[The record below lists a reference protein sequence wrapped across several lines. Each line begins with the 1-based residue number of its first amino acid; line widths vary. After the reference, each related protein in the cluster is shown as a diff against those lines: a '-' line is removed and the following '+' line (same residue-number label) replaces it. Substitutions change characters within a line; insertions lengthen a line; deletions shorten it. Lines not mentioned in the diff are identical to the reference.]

1 MKRCIKIV
9 SLFLCLQSFLLNGVI
24 AQNLE
29 INQLVTTAIYQKSW
43 KEAEKL
49 LSQIIQ
55 KNPSDIE
62 ALKKRGEL
70 RMMLGNYKDAILDF
84 ANIINQDPT
93 QAKIYNRRGEC
104 YMKIGEYAYAFG
116 DYQQS
121 SKIFGG
127 SSEPYVGMAK
137 ALIARKLMTKAKEIL
152 KDGIKLDKRNQNLAA
167 LEGYIYLLENE
178 PIKAFEILNP
188 IVKKDDKNADANYYM
203 GLYYKQSNQTKLAIQ
218 YFEKSTQIN
227 LFFLE
232 AYIEKFQANIQE
244 GLDAKVEK
252 EIKFLKS
259 SENYVGTE
267 FRDNTYLTILQYVAE
282 YNQNKKSS
290 GSFTGAD
297 AFYDRLFRKLEN
309 NPAAS
314 SENIKNILKLAKFRK
329 EKPEAENE
337 PNLIGFAATFYKKII
352 EKNPNYDAHLSLGAI
367 YYKIGYLKKA
377 KDNLSASLKYKDQS
391 INNGREADD
400 ILAKINQNTLDN
412 KGPAIFVSSP
422 AMASAR
428 GGIITENEA
437 EKVAVIGTVT
447 DENKIISVSINGNP
461 AKVNN
466 NGDFEGE
473 VFLKQEI
480 TEIKIIATDELGNQN
495 THAFKMKKKTDKA
508 INLEYV
514 DLQKVFGKR
523 KAVIMVTD
531 NYDFWQKLNNPILDG
546 RKLKEVLENNYGYD
560 VELIENPTQKE
571 ALAKLRQ
578 LAKAK
583 YNHNDQL
590 LLFYGGHGDF
600 DQDTKLGYVIL
611 KDSKKVE
618 DDPERT
624 TWVSHSVVETLLAG
638 IGCKHVGVI
647 IDACFSGTFDKD
659 LALER
664 GDGKIKDIVKYA
676 KQKFQLSSRNFLT
689 SGGKEYVSDG
699 RPGKHSPFMEKLL
712 GILTNVKGTALLSW
726 GDISN
731 EMKKGKEINPRSGT
745 FTNHQTGGE
754 YLLLYTER

>member
-1 MKRCIKIV
+1 MKRCIKTV
-9 SLFLCLQSFLLNGVI
+9 SLFLCLQSFLLNDVI

-29 INQLVTTAIYQKSW
+29 INQLVTTAIYQKNW

-49 LSQIIQ
+49 LNQIIQ
-55 KNPSDIE
+55 KSPSDIE

-70 RMMLGNYKDAILDF
+70 RMMLGNYKEAVPDF
-84 ANIINQDPT
+84 ATIINQDPT

-127 SSEPYVGMAK
+127 SSEPYVGMVK

-152 KDGIKLDKRNQNLAA
+152 KDGIKLDKRNQDLAA

-203 GLYYKQSNQTKLAIQ
+203 GLYYKQSNQIKLAVQ
-218 YFEKSTQIN
+218 YFEKATQIN
-227 LFFLE
+227 QFFLE
-232 AYIEKFQANIQE
+232 AYIEKLQINIQE
-244 GLDAKVEK
+244 GLYSKVEK
-252 EIKFLKS
+252 EVRFLKTHKD
-259 SENYVGTE
+259 YITTE
-267 FRDNTYLTILQYVAE
+267 FRDDIHLTILQYVAG
-282 YNQNKKSS
+282 YNQNKIIS
-290 GSFTGAD
+290 GAYTGAE
-297 AFYDRLFRKLEN
+297 ALSNRTFRKLDN
-309 NPAAS
+309 NLESYLDIFKAS
-314 SENIKNILKLAKFRK
+314 LKLVKFRK
-329 EKPEAENE
+329 EKLEIENE

-352 EKNPNYDAHLSLGAI
+352 EKNPTYDAHLSLGTI
-367 YYKIGYLKKA
+367 YYKIGHLKKA
-377 KDNLSASLKYKDQS
+377 KDNLLTSLKYKDQS
-391 INNGREADD
+391 ISNGREAED
-400 ILAKINQNTLDN
+400 ILAKMNQNTLDN
-412 KGPAIFVSSP
+412 RGPAIFVSSP

-447 DENKIISVSINGNP
+447 DENKVISVSINGNP

-495 THAFKMKKKTDKA
+495 SHAFKMKKKADKA

-546 RKLKEVLENNYGYD
+546 RKLKEVLENNYGYE

-578 LAKAK
+578 LAKVK

-600 DQDTKLGYVIL
+600 DYDTKLGYVIL

-638 IGCKHVGVI
+638 IGCQHVGVI

-676 KQKFQLSSRNFLT
+676 KQKLQLSSRNFLT

-731 EMKKGKEINPRSGT
+731 EMKKGTDISPRSGT
-745 FTNHQTGGE
+745 FTNHKPGGE
-754 YLLLYTER
+754 YLLLHTER